1 MSHADSRQVAR
12 FLVTGIAN
20 TAVGLAVI
28 VFCAEVLG
36 FSAYLANAMGYAAG
50 LALGFALNRNW
61 TFGDRQGLRRT
72 APRYLAAFAVSY
84 AMNLLVLTV
93 CLRLL
98 QLPAVFAQAAAL
110 ATYSVV
116 FYLLCRLL
124 VFGSTAARLDT

>member
-1 MSHADSRQVAR
+1 MNRAGSLQAAR
-12 FLVTGIAN
+12 FVITGIAN

-50 LALGFALNRNW
+50 LTLGFAMNRHW
-61 TFGDRQGLRRT
+61 TFGDRQNLRRT

-84 AMNLLVLTV
+84 AMNLLVLAA
-93 CLRLL
+93 CLRLFH
-98 QLPAVFAQAAAL
+98 LPALFAQAAAL

-116 FYLLCRLL
+116 FYLLCRWL
-124 VFGSTAARLDT
+124 VFASAPGRPGS